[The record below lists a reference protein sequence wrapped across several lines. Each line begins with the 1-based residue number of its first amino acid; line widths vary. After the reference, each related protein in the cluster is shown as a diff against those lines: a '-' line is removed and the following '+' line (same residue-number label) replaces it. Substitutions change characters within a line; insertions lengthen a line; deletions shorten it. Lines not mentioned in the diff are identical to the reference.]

1 MPHDAFKSLQST
13 ASLPILE
20 MFQLLTIWS
29 KPTFI
34 ANLKDELGF
43 PQIAPELCD
52 ISEMFFCRT
61 GKLGKP
67 LKLSPTVCVKGPNVQ
82 RAGFAVT
89 LNNIK
94 YHAPLEIHPFHP

>member
-20 MFQLLTIWS
+20 MFWLLTIWS
-29 KPTFI
+29 KPTYF

-52 ISEMFFCRT
+52 ISEMFLLQDWET
-61 GKLGKP
+61 GKTSKTFSYGVCQRIKT
-67 LKLSPTVCVKGPNVQ
+67 KLT
-82 RAGFAVT
+82 
-89 LNNIK
+89 
-94 YHAPLEIHPFHP
+94 

>member
-1 MPHDAFKSLQST
+1 MPSSLYNQLQVCQFLKCFNFSQS
-13 ASLPILE
+13 E
-20 MFQLLTIWS
+20 
-29 KPTFI
+29 
-34 ANLKDELGF
+34 ANLPTL
-43 PQIAPELCD
+43 QILRMNWGSPRLLRNSVTSRKC
-52 ISEMFFCRT
+52 FYCRT

-67 LKLSPTVCVKGPNVQ
+67 LKLSLTVCVKGPNVQ